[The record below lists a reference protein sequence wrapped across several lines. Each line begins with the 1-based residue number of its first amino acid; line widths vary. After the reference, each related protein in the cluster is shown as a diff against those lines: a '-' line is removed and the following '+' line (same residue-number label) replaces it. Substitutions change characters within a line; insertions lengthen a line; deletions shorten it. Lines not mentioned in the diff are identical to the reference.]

1 MKQIGKREKKEERE
15 HGKRIIFLYK
25 KNYKYKKFLI

>member
-1 MKQIGKREKKEERE
+1 MKQIEKREKKEERE

-25 KNYKYKKFLI
+25 KIINTKNF